1 MAFSS
6 PLRALSSRNYR
17 LYFTGQIVSLLGSWM
32 TQTATLWL
40 VYQISSSAFYLGLVG
55 FVSQA
60 PAFLLG
66 PIAGAW
72 VDRVN
77 RHRLL
82 VLTQVL
88 SMAQSFALAAF
99 AFAGSI
105 DIPHLLVL
113 GAIQGVITA
122 FDMPARQALVVEFVE
137 NREHLGNA
145 IALNSTSFNL
155 ARLGG
160 PALAGLLIAAV
171 GPAWCY
177 LIDGLS
183 FVAVIFCLLLMR
195 FPPIEIVP
203 HAKNALGDLRD
214 GLRYTWSH
222 PVIRAL
228 IVLVTVISF
237 FGFSFSVLIPLFAR
251 DVFHGDART
260 LGFLMSASGCGAL
273 CAALYLSI
281 RSGVKGLSNAI
292 VMGGLLL
299 GVGLVCFSRATV
311 LWFALP
317 CMFSMGLGGVLLMA
331 SSNTVIQTV
340 VDNQMRGR
348 VMALF
353 TMSFTGTAPLS
364 NLVMGWIAQ
373 RIGGATVL
381 AFTGSIC
388 VLSVWLFHRR
398 LPSIRAAVHREREAA
413 QAVVP
418 SPPAEIGTA
427 QIPG

>member
-66 PIAGAW
+66 PIAGTW

-82 VLTQVL
+82 VITQVL
-88 SMAQSFALAAF
+88 SMLQSFALAAF
-99 AFAGSI
+99 AFAGAI

-113 GAIQGVITA
+113 GAIQGMITA

-183 FVAVIFCLLLMR
+183 FVAVIICLLLMR
-195 FPPIEIVP
+195 FPPMEIVP
-203 HAKNALGDLRD
+203 HTKNALGDLRD
-214 GLRYTWSH
+214 GLRYTWAASGH
-222 PVIRAL
+222 PRAHPARHRHQLFRLLLFRAGAVVCARRFPRRRADAGFPDVGLRLRRAVRRAL
-228 IVLVTVISF
+228 LERA
-237 FGFSFSVLIPLFAR
+237 GRGEGLEQRHRDRRLAARRRPGLLFAR
-251 DVFHGDART
+251 HRPVGSRCPACSRWA
-260 LGFLMSASGCGAL
+260 SAAC
-273 CAALYLSI
+273 C
-281 RSGVKGLSNAI
+281 
-292 VMGGLLL
+292 
-299 GVGLVCFSRATV
+299 
-311 LWFALP
+311 
-317 CMFSMGLGGVLLMA
+317 
-331 SSNTVIQTV
+331 
-340 VDNQMRGR
+340 
-348 VMALF
+348 
-353 TMSFTGTAPLS
+353 
-364 NLVMGWIAQ
+364 
-373 RIGGATVL
+373 
-381 AFTGSIC
+381 
-388 VLSVWLFHRR
+388 
-398 LPSIRAAVHREREAA
+398 
-413 QAVVP
+413 
-418 SPPAEIGTA
+418 
-427 QIPG
+427 

>member
-1 MAFSS
+1 M
-6 PLRALSSRNYR
+6 
-17 LYFTGQIVSLLGSWM
+17 
-32 TQTATLWL
+32 
-40 VYQISSSAFYLGLVG
+40 VG

-66 PIAGAW
+66 PIAGTW

-82 VLTQVL
+82 VVTQVL

-99 AFAGSI
+99 AFAHQI
-105 DIPHLLVL
+105 DVPHLLIL
-113 GAIQGVITA
+113 GTIQGFINA

-137 NREHLGNA
+137 NRELLGNA

-183 FVAVIFCLLLMR
+183 FVAVIVCLLLMR
-195 FPPIEIVP
+195 FPPREIVP
-203 HAKNALGDLRD
+203 HSKNALGDLRD
-214 GLRYTWSH
+214 GFKYAATH
-222 PVIRAL
+222 PIIRAL
-228 IVLVTVISF
+228 IVLVMVISF
-237 FGFSFSVLIPLFAR
+237 FGFSFSVLVPIFAR

-273 CAALYLSI
+273 TAALYLSV
-281 RSGVKGLSNAI
+281 REGVKGLSKSI
-292 VMGGLLL
+292 VTGGLLL
-299 GVGLVCFSRATV
+299 GVGLILFSRAHI
-311 LWFALP
+311 LWLALP
-317 CMFSMGLGGVLLMA
+317 CMFAVGLGGVLLMA

-353 TMSFTGTAPLS
+353 TMAFTGSAPLS
-364 NLVMGWIAQ
+364 NLVMGWLAQ

-381 AFTGSIC
+381 LYTGSIC
-388 VLSVWLFHRR
+388 VLAAWLFYRH
-398 LPSIRAAVHREREAA
+398 LPSIRAAVARQRAA
-413 QAVVP
+413 VEPIPDAVGA
-418 SPPAEIGTA
+418 PAIE
-427 QIPG
+427 PR

>member
-17 LYFTGQIVSLLGSWM
+17 LYFTGQIVSLLGTWM

-40 VYQISSSAFYLGLVG
+40 VYQISSSAFYLGMVG

-66 PIAGAW
+66 PIAGTW

-82 VLTQVL
+82 ILTQAL
-88 SMAQSFALAAF
+88 SMGQSFALAAF
-99 AFAGSI
+99 AFAGRI
-105 DIPHLLVL
+105 DVPHLLIL
-113 GAIQGVITA
+113 GALQGVINA

-137 NREHLGNA
+137 DREHLGNA

-183 FVAVIFCLLLMR
+183 FVAVIVCLLLMR
-195 FPPIEIVP
+195 FPPREIVP
-203 HAKNALGDLRD
+203 HPKNALGDLRD
-214 GLRYTWSH
+214 GLKYAATH

-228 IVLVTVISF
+228 IVLVMVVSF
-237 FGFSFSVLIPLFAR
+237 FGFSFSVLVPIFAR

-273 CAALYLSI
+273 TAALFLSV
-281 RSGVKGLSNAI
+281 REGVKGLSKSI
-292 VMGGLLL
+292 VTGGLLL
-299 GVGLVCFSRATV
+299 GVGLILFSRANL
-311 LWFALP
+311 LWLALP
-317 CMFSMGLGGVLLMA
+317 CMYAVGLGGVLLMA

-353 TMSFTGTAPLS
+353 TMAFTGTAPVS
-364 NLVMGWIAQ
+364 NLVMGWMAQ
-373 RIGGATVL
+373 RVGGATVL
-381 AFTGSIC
+381 LFTGSIC
-388 VLSVWLFHRR
+388 VLAAWVFHRH
-398 LPSIRAAVHREREAA
+398 LPSIRTAVAKLRAANDRIPATVAPQPVE
-413 QAVVP
+413 
-418 SPPAEIGTA
+418 SP
-427 QIPG
+427 

>member
-1 MAFSS
+1 
-6 PLRALSSRNYR
+6 
-17 LYFTGQIVSLLGSWM
+17 
-32 TQTATLWL
+32 
-40 VYQISSSAFYLGLVG
+40 
-55 FVSQA
+55 
-60 PAFLLG
+60 
-66 PIAGAW
+66 
-72 VDRVN
+72 
-77 RHRLL
+77 
-82 VLTQVL
+82 
-88 SMAQSFALAAF
+88 
-99 AFAGSI
+99 
-105 DIPHLLVL
+105 
-113 GAIQGVITA
+113 
-122 FDMPARQALVVEFVE
+122 
-137 NREHLGNA
+137 
-145 IALNSTSFNL
+145 
-155 ARLGG
+155 
-160 PALAGLLIAAV
+160 
-171 GPAWCY
+171 
-177 LIDGLS
+177 
-183 FVAVIFCLLLMR
+183 MR

-418 SPPAEIGTA
+418 SPPAEFGTA
-427 QIPG
+427 QIPR

>member
-17 LYFTGQIVSLLGSWM
+17 LYFTGQIISLLGTWM

-60 PAFLLG
+60 PSFFLG
-66 PIAGAW
+66 PIAGTW

-82 VLTQVL
+82 IVTQVL

-99 AFAGSI
+99 AFAHQI
-105 DIPHLLVL
+105 DVPHLLIL
-113 GAIQGVITA
+113 GALQGVINA

-137 NREHLGNA
+137 DREHLGNA
-145 IALNSTSFNL
+145 IALNSTSFNV

-183 FVAVIFCLLLMR
+183 FVAVIVCLLLMR
-195 FPPIEIVP
+195 FPPRQVVP
-203 HAKNALGDLRD
+203 HTGNALADLRD
-214 GLRYTWSH
+214 GLRYAGSH

-228 IVLVTVISF
+228 IVLIMVVSF
-237 FGFSFSVLIPLFAR
+237 FGFSFSVLVPIFAR
-251 DVFHGDART
+251 DIFHGDART

-273 CAALYLSI
+273 TAALYLSV
-281 RSGVKGLSNAI
+281 RDGAKGLSKSI
-292 VMGGLLL
+292 VTGGLLL
-299 GVGLVCFSRATV
+299 GVGLILFSLAHV
-311 LWFALP
+311 LWLALP
-317 CMFSMGLGGVLLMA
+317 CMYAVGLGGVLLMA

-353 TMSFTGTAPLS
+353 TMAFTGTAPLS
-364 NLVMGWIAQ
+364 NLAMGWFAQ
-373 RIGGATVL
+373 RVGGATVL

-388 VLSVWLFHRR
+388 VLAAWLFHRR
-398 LPSIRAAVHREREAA
+398 LPSIRAAVARLSETSKPILAPEPSEA
-413 QAVVP
+413 
-418 SPPAEIGTA
+418 GTV
-427 QIPG
+427 

>member
-1 MAFSS
+1 MALSS

-17 LYFTGQIVSLLGSWM
+17 LYFTGQIISLLGTWM

-66 PIAGAW
+66 PIAGTW

-82 VLTQVL
+82 ILTQVL
-88 SMAQSFALAAF
+88 SMAQSFALAFF
-99 AFAGSI
+99 AFAKTI

-113 GAIQGVITA
+113 GAVQGVINA

-137 NREHLGNA
+137 DREHLGNA

-160 PALAGLLIAAV
+160 PALAGLTIAAV

-177 LIDGLS
+177 FIDGLS
-183 FVAVIFCLLLMR
+183 FLAVIFCLLLMR
-195 FPPIEIVP
+195 FPPREFVP
-203 HAKNALGDLRD
+203 PSKKALADLRD
-214 GLRYTWSH
+214 GLRYAWTH
-222 PVIRAL
+222 PVIRTL
-228 IVLVTVISF
+228 IVLVMTVSF
-237 FGFSFSVLIPLFAR
+237 FGFSFSVLVPIFAR

-273 CAALYLSI
+273 TAALSLSV
-281 RSGVKGLSNAI
+281 REGVKGLSKTI
-292 VMGGLLL
+292 VAGGLML
-299 GVGLVCFSRATV
+299 GVGLMLFSRV
-311 LWFALP
+311 HILWLALP
-317 CMFSMGLGGVLLMA
+317 CMFSVGLGGVLLMA

-353 TMSFTGTAPLS
+353 TMAFTGTAPLS
-364 NLVMGWIAQ
+364 NLAMGWLAQ

-381 AFTGSIC
+381 AFTGAIC
-388 VLSVWLFHRR
+388 VLAAWLFHRK
-398 LPSIRAAVHREREAA
+398 LPSVRAAVAKLRETAAPTATPQEAH
-413 QAVVP
+413 
-418 SPPAEIGTA
+418 PA
-427 QIPG
+427 